1 MTCDHIVCERRP
13 QWRAH
18 RRGRWM
24 PSWVVGVA
32 VTLVLSLISASGFLL
47 LRCRGAGYPFGP
59 HSRPWAI
66 TVVVITA
73 AISTALGVA
82 VVAASHH
89 VRAAYI
95 GLVVPSVL
103 WLGKAS
109 AQRAR
114 RRGHLIPGQLADSVM
129 LPLRRL
135 DDGIGDDLQDWCDA
149 RSRAVSG
156 RPEQVA
162 DAAQYYYNQVAGR
175 LKDQAAREQLYC
187 WRESIRHKI
196 KMVQMIGRGEPT
208 ARLQAA
214 LRSHPA
220 TSHASKYDTADLPR
234 LIRRLQSEAENE
246 LHLLLAWAY
255 QHGHHR
261 LLIYP
266 FRPPPA
272 AHPRHRAGPSEPGTA
287 VG

>member
-1 MTCDHIVCERRP
+1 
-13 QWRAH
+13 
-18 RRGRWM
+18 
-24 PSWVVGVA
+24 
-32 VTLVLSLISASGFLL
+32 
-47 LRCRGAGYPFGP
+47 
-59 HSRPWAI
+59 
-66 TVVVITA
+66 VVVITA
-73 AISTALGVA
+73 TISTALGVA

-103 WLGKAS
+103 WLGKVS
-109 AQRAR
+109 AQRSR
-114 RRGHLIPGQLADSVM
+114 RAGHLVPRQLAVYVL

-156 RPEQVA
+156 RPQQMA
-162 DAAQYYYNQVAGR
+162 DAAQYYFSQLAGR
-175 LKDQAAREQLYC
+175 LKDGRAREQLYC

-196 KMVQMIGRGEPT
+196 KVVDMIDRGEPA
-208 ARLQAA
+208 ARLHAA
-214 LRSHPA
+214 LQSHPS
-220 TSHASKYDTADLPR
+220 TCDTGKYDTAEPPR
-234 LIRRLQSEAENE
+234 LARRLQSEADNE

-255 QHGHHR
+255 QRGYHK

-272 AHPRHRAGPSEPGTA
+272 PHPRHRPGPPEPEPAGPGPA
-287 VG
+287 VR